1 MLPKDG
7 VRPQLIPE
15 HETECLSPSQVK
27 LLYEYMEEEKV
38 IDPVELDL
46 CDYQEVE
53 PVHPLFL
60 LREDINSLIE
70 VSPYEALIIK
80 DASKIGTVESLPTP
94 GPQLDVLAPSEIPT
108 QTQESPFL
116 DRCHKIQAQ
125 EQTLIIS
132 IWTIG

>member
-1 MLPKDG
+1 MG
-7 VRPQLIPE
+7 
-15 HETECLSPSQVK
+15 
-27 LLYEYMEEEKV
+27 EEKV

-108 QTQESPFL
+108 QTQESPFY
-116 DRCHKIQAQ
+116 DRCLKIQAQ
-125 EQTLIIS
+125 EQTLIFS

>member
-38 IDPVELDL
+38 IDPAELDL

-70 VSPYEALIIK
+70 VSPYEALITK
-80 DASKIGTVESLPTP
+80 DASKIATVESLPTP

-108 QTQESPFL
+108 QTQESPL
-116 DRCHKIQAQ
+116 LGQM
-125 EQTLIIS
+125 S
-132 IWTIG
+132 

>member
-1 MLPKDG
+1 
-7 VRPQLIPE
+7 
-15 HETECLSPSQVK
+15 
-27 LLYEYMEEEKV
+27 MEEEKV
-38 IDPVELDL
+38 IDPVGLDL

-60 LREDINSLIE
+60 LREDNNSLIE

-108 QTQESPFL
+108 QTQESPPL
-116 DRCHKIQAQ
+116 GQM
-125 EQTLIIS
+125 S
-132 IWTIG
+132 

>member
-1 MLPKDG
+1 MRGNLCSTKVLPKDG

-60 LREDINSLIE
+60 LREDNNSLIE

-80 DASKIGTVESLPTP
+80 DASKIGTVESLPHPRPTVRCI
-94 GPQLDVLAPSEIPT
+94 GP
-108 QTQESPFL
+108 
-116 DRCHKIQAQ
+116 
-125 EQTLIIS
+125 
-132 IWTIG
+132 

>member
-7 VRPQLIPE
+7 VRPQLVPE
-15 HETECLSPSQVK
+15 HETECLFPSQVK
-27 LLYEYMEEEKV
+27 LLYEYMEEGKV

-60 LREDINSLIE
+60 LKEDNNSLIE

-94 GPQLDVLAPSEIPT
+94 GPQLDVLAPVKSLLRLKNP
-108 QTQESPFL
+108 PFRT
-116 DRCHKIQAQ
+116 DVIKYRPRNRH
-125 EQTLIIS
+125 
-132 IWTIG
+132 